1 MDIYLIKQQLKCE
14 KTVMDMISH
23 INTEIDHTK
32 KKMQSN
38 TSDNEIENYRR
49 HFETILKKREH
60 ME

>member
-1 MDIYLIKQQLKCE
+1 MDIYLIKQQMKCE
-14 KTVMDMISH
+14 KIIMDMVSH
-23 INTEIDHTK
+23 ITTEINHTK

-38 TSDNEIENYRR
+38 ISDNEIENYRR